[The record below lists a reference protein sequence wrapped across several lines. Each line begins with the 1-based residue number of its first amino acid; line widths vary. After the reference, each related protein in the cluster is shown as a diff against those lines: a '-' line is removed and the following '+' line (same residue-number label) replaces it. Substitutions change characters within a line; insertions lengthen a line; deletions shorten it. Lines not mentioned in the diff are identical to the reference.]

1 MLRTKYF
8 SNNLY
13 IYNIYILK
21 DFMISTRY
29 ILKTI
34 VCRQLQTKCI
44 GHFAIKCVVGNS
56 IIECTADY
64 FALKM
69 YCW

>member
-1 MLRTKYF
+1 
-8 SNNLY
+8 
-13 IYNIYILK
+13 
-21 DFMISTRY
+21 MISTRY